1 MRFRQSRRPQ
11 LPTDEALQAFEA
23 SLRETAEEF
32 LALRDRFFSVRRA
45 KIQYERLSQNSPQL
59 PPEAGFHLPEDDLQQ
74 MQQRLSDLE
83 TALES
88 QLLTWRDFWQVLRF
102 LGLGLIIG
110 WFMRGWVG

>member
-11 LPTDEALQAFEA
+11 LPTDEALQAFETA
-23 SLRETAEEF
+23 LRETAEEF
-32 LALRDRFFSVRRA
+32 LALRDRFFTVRQA
-45 KIQYERLSQNSPQL
+45 KLQYERLSQKPQL
-59 PPEAGFHLPEDDLQQ
+59 PSEADFQLPEADLQQ

-102 LGLGLIIG
+102 LGLGLVIG